1 MGEPNLI
8 KETRGLES
16 KKSDMMMNAEIEIEK
31 CSTTDFEDGRKAT
44 FLAYYVLL
52 FQER

>member
-31 CSTTDFEDGRKAT
+31 CSTTDFEDGRRGPNQGKQA
-44 FLAYYVLL
+44 AS
-52 FQER
+52 RS